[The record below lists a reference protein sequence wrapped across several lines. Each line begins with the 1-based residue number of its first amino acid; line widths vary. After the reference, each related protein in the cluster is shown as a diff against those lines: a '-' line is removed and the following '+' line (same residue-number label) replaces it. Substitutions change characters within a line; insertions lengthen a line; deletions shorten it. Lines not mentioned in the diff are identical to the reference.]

1 MEILIIKVAQL
12 TGSGQEEKYGNYRL
26 AYYKAI
32 AFIEDTKG
40 IAVEEQVQAKKL
52 G

>member
-1 MEILIIKVAQL
+1 MAQL
-12 TGSGQEEKYGNYRL
+12 TGSGQEVKYGKYML

-40 IAVEEQVQAKKL
+40 IAVEEQAQAKKP

>member
-1 MEILIIKVAQL
+1 MAQL
-12 TGSGQEEKYGNYRL
+12 TGAGQEDKYVNYRL

-32 AFIEDTKG
+32 AFIEETKG
-40 IAVEEQVQAKKL
+40 IAVEEQVQAKKP

>member
-1 MEILIIKVAQL
+1 VAQL
-12 TGSGQEEKYGNYRL
+12 TDAGQEEKYGNYRL

-32 AFIEDTKG
+32 AFIEAAKG
-40 IAVEEQVQAKKL
+40 IAVEEQVQAKKR